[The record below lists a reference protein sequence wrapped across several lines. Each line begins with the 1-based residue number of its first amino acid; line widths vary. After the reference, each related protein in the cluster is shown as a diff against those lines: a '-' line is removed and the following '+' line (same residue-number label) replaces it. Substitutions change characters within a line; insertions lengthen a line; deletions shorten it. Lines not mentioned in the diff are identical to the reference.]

1 MVSKLRIIWKQTVY
15 LCSLGRED
23 LLLDVGGGPGKGGRE
38 RERVDMYLYIYIS
51 VYYVSTCLFAT
62 RTYSCI
68 CICTGEMI
76 DASAWGDFTKV
87 FLLLLFV
94 GRRRRHLL
102 PPPLPL
108 LHHIQF
114 GRSGLSIAT

>member
-1 MVSKLRIIWKQTVY
+1 
-15 LCSLGRED
+15 
-23 LLLDVGGGPGKGGRE
+23 
-38 RERVDMYLYIYIS
+38 MYLYIYLYIMYQL
-51 VYYVSTCLFAT
+51 VFAT

-68 CICTGEMI
+68 CMCTGEMI

-87 FLLLLFV
+87 ILLLLFV
-94 GRRRRHLL
+94 GCRRRHLL
-102 PPPLPL
+102 LLPLPL